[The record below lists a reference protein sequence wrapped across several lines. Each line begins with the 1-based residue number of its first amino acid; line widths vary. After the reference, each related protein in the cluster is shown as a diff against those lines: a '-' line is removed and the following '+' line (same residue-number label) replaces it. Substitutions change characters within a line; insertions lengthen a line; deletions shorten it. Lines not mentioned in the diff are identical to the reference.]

1 MVTSRDV
8 AQLAGVSQMTVSR
21 VLQGSDKVAPATRE
35 RVLAAMK
42 EAGYR
47 PHAAART
54 MRTRRT
60 STVGVVVADITN
72 PFYPQLLEAVGAALD
87 AAGQRM
93 VLWNAPDPDGS
104 SALQALDEGIVDGLV
119 FTTVTEGSEQLAD
132 AVRRGEPILLL
143 HRGLDS
149 LECDQ
154 VTTDNR
160 NGGRAVAEY
169 LVATGHTRIG
179 FLQGPEQ
186 TSTARHRERGF
197 RERLAE
203 LGRPLADELTRQAG
217 FAHDRARS
225 AMRELLTQDDPP
237 TAVFCANDLTALGA
251 VDAVVSLGRR
261 VPEDVWVIGYDDIAL
276 AAWDSYD
283 ITTVRQPIA
292 DMARAAVRLLLE
304 RIDDRSLP
312 PRKELFPSELV
323 IRSSTANTPA
333 QQEDRDPR
341 SSTVDIA
348 GAPTLSE

>member
-21 VLQGSDKVAPATRE
+21 VLQGSDKVAPETRE
-35 RVLAAMK
+35 RVLTAMK
-42 EAGYR
+42 QAGYR

-72 PFYPQLLEAVGAALD
+72 PFYPQLLEAVGQALD

-93 VLWNAPDPDGS
+93 VLWNAPDPGGE
-104 SALQALDEGIVDGLV
+104 SALRALDEGTVDGLI

-132 AVRRGEPILLL
+132 ALRRGEPIVLL

-149 LECDQ
+149 LDCDQ
-154 VTTDNR
+154 VTTDNIA
-160 NGGRAVAEY
+160 GGRAVADY

-179 FLQGPEQ
+179 FLRGPELP
-186 TSTARHRERGF
+186 STARHRERGF
-197 RERLAE
+197 RDRLAE
-203 LGRPLADELTRQAG
+203 LGRPLAEELTAQGG
-217 FAHDRARS
+217 FAHDVARS
-225 AMRELLTQDDPP
+225 AMRELLAQENPP

-251 VDAVVSLGRR
+251 VDGAVSLNRR

-276 AAWDSYD
+276 TSWDSYD

-292 DMARAAVRLLLE
+292 EMARTAVRLLLE
-304 RIDDRSLP
+304 RVDDRSLS
-312 PRKELFPSELV
+312 PRKKEFPSELV
-323 IRSSTANTPA
+323 IRGSTAHTA
-333 QQEDRDPR
+333 PR
-341 SSTVDIA
+341 
-348 GAPTLSE
+348 

>member
-21 VLQGSDKVAPATRE
+21 VLQGSDKVAAATRQ
-35 RVLAAMK
+35 RVLAAME

-72 PFYPQLLEAVGAALD
+72 PFYPQLLEAVGRALD
-87 AAGQRM
+87 EAGQRM
-93 VLWNAPDPDGS
+93 VLWNAPDPGDS
-104 SALQALDEGIVDGLV
+104 SALLALDEGTVDGLI
-119 FTTVTEGSEQLAD
+119 FTTVTEGSERLAD
-132 AVRRGEPILLL
+132 SLRRGDPIVLL

-154 VTTDNR
+154 VTTDNLA
-160 NGGRAVAEY
+160 GGRAVADY

-179 FLQGPEQ
+179 FLQGPEL

-203 LGRPLADELTRQAG
+203 LGRPLAAELTAQGG
-217 FAHDRARS
+217 FAHDLARS
-225 AMRELLTQDDPP
+225 AMRELLTRDDPP

-251 VDAVVSLGRR
+251 VDGAVSLGRR
-261 VPEDVWVIGYDDIAL
+261 VPEDVWVVGYDDIAMT
-276 AAWDSYD
+276 AWDSYD

-292 DMARAAVRLLLE
+292 EMARAAVHLLLE
-304 RIDDRSLP
+304 RVEDRSLS
-312 PRKELFPSELV
+312 PRKKLFPSELV
-323 IRSSTANTPA
+323 IRSSTAHT
-333 QQEDRDPR
+333 
-341 SSTVDIA
+341 
-348 GAPTLSE
+348 APS